1 MIDIFKEEDKG
12 MVIAL
17 DNISKANL
25 SNMAN
30 QVVFNCIDYGNED
43 PLEAYIK
50 AKGLAEIADGI
61 MAGLKDHA
69 IKEAYKFEKD
79 QKLMGCTV
87 VVKSTPT
94 TYDYSH
100 NEEWVALSNEIAK
113 LTEKRKEIEKAM
125 VQAMNYAEVID
136 ADGVVV
142 EPAVV
147 KKAGGETIQ
156 ITIPK

>member
-50 AKGLAEIADGI
+50 AKGLAEIADKNNGR
-61 MAGLKDHA
+61 
-69 IKEAYKFEKD
+69 
-79 QKLMGCTV
+79 
-87 VVKSTPT
+87 S
-94 TYDYSH
+94 
-100 NEEWVALSNEIAK
+100 
-113 LTEKRKEIEKAM
+113 
-125 VQAMNYAEVID
+125 
-136 ADGVVV
+136 
-142 EPAVV
+142 
-147 KKAGGETIQ
+147 
-156 ITIPK
+156 

>member
-17 DNISKANL
+17 DNMSKANL
-25 SNMAN
+25 SHMAN

-50 AKGLAEIADGI
+50 AKGLAEIADKI
-61 MAGLKDHA
+61 MEGLKNHA
-69 IKEAYKFEKD
+69 IKDAYKFEKD
-79 QKLMGCTV
+79 QKVMGCTV

-100 NEEWVALSNEIAK
+100 NEEWVNLSNEIAM

-125 VQAMNYAEVID
+125 VQAMNYAEVVD
-136 ADGVVV
+136 ADGVIV